1 MWTIGIDAP
10 FLIRLFS
17 VARGLVDP
25 KKRSE
30 NGLMSRLRDL
40 AGVDGPGRAGA
51 LDDTGDDERKK

>member
-10 FLIRLFS
+10 FLLRLFS

-25 KKRSE
+25 KERSE

-40 AGVDGPGRAGA
+40 AGVDGRAGA
-51 LDDTGDDERKK
+51 LDDATDDERKK